1 MRRVSYRRFQFNLQ
15 AVLCPG
21 TLSDAEHDANS
32 AQIRQEPEPDP
43 VEVR

>member
-1 MRRVSYRRFQFNLQ
+1 MHRVSYRRFQFNLQ
-15 AVLCPG
+15 AVLCR